1 MKIIVKNLEK
11 DNFSK
16 VIIEGGLKTKFPK
29 VVKVKQKFFT
39 HEIENIQAVLTQQF
53 QRIEISE
60 KIKPGMSIAIGVGSR
75 GITHLTEIIR
85 STVEEVKKRGGK
97 PFIIPAMGSHGGAT
111 AEGQKKILENYGI
124 TETQMKAPIVS
135 SMDVVQI
142 GQYYNKINLYFDKN
156 AYQADGIIPVNRVK
170 YHTDFRGVIES
181 GLIKMLVIG
190 FGKRK
195 GAAAVHS
202 LGKEK
207 LPNSI
212 VEIGLDI
219 MKKVP
224 IVAGVACLE
233 DAYNHLSDL
242 QVLTKEEFL
251 PQEKKLLKKSKSIM
265 ARINLPAMDVLIIDE
280 IGKDISGTGFDPN
293 IVGRFRGSKKNDLFS
308 PKIKQVIVLRLT
320 EKTEGN
326 ACGIGYADITVKKL
340 IEKIDFISTYT
351 NTFTGGSGD
360 LFGVKL
366 PVIMNT
372 DQEAIALAIKLSY
385 CKEPQ
390 RAKIVRIKNTNQLG
404 EIIVSEVIYEEIKDN
419 QDFEI
424 ISAFQPMTFD
434 QAGNLL

>member
-1 MKIIVKNLEK
+1 MNITVKNLGK

-16 VIIEGGLKTKFPK
+16 VIIEGGLKIKFPK
-29 VVKVKQKFFT
+29 IVKVKQKFIV
-39 HEIENIQAVLTQQF
+39 HEIENIQAVLAQQF

-75 GITHLTEIIR
+75 GITDLAEIVR
-85 STVEEVKKRGGK
+85 STIEEVKKRGGK
-97 PFIIPAMGSHGGAT
+97 PFIVPAMGSHGGAT
-111 AEGQKKILENYGI
+111 AAGQKKILENYGI
-124 TETQMKAPIVS
+124 TKTQVKAPIVS
-135 SMDVVQI
+135 SMEVVQI
-142 GQYYNKINLYFDKN
+142 GQYYDKINLYFDKN
-156 AYQADGIIPVNRVK
+156 AYQADGIIPINRVK

-195 GAAAVHS
+195 GAAAIHS
-202 LGKEK
+202 LGKEE

-224 IVAGVACLE
+224 IIAGVACLE

-242 QVLTKEEFL
+242 QVLTREEFL
-251 PQEKKLLKKSKSIM
+251 PQEKKLLKKSKSM
-265 ARINLPAMDVLIIDE
+265 MSRINLPAIDVLIIDE
-280 IGKDISGTGFDPN
+280 MGKDISGTGFDPN
-293 IVGRFRGSKKNDLFS
+293 IIGRFRGSEKNDLFS
-308 PKIKQVIVLRLT
+308 PRIKQVIVLGLT

-340 IEKIDFISTYT
+340 IEKINFLPTYA

-366 PVIMNT
+366 PVIMDT

-385 CKEPQ
+385 CKEHQ
-390 RAKIVRIKNTNQLG
+390 QAKLVRIKNTNQLE
-404 EIIVSEVIYEEIKDN
+404 EIIVSEGIYEEIKDN
-419 QDFEI
+419 QDFKR
-424 ISAFQPMTFD
+424 ISVLQPMTFD